1 MIDKTKIKVVKKTE
15 AVAAK
20 TRVKKA
26 PTQRASARE
35 MVSTVTDWVTE
46 IKQRKSD
53 ETKAAFDLLFTANRQ
68 PNES

>member
-35 MVSTVTDWVTE
+35 VVSTVTDWVAD
-46 IKQRKSD
+46 IKQRKSE
-53 ETKAAFDLLFTANRQ
+53 ETKAAFDMLFAANHR